1 LEYLFLTFLN
11 NFPDN
16 QESFSMVSNTVLLQ
30 KDRADR
36 LRELQAQISEAELRE
51 DDTAVQLARAE
62 FQEIESQMVEE
73 FHRMAYY

>member
-1 LEYLFLTFLN
+1 
-11 NFPDN
+11 
-16 QESFSMVSNTVLLQ
+16 MVTNTVLLQ

>member
-1 LEYLFLTFLN
+1 
-11 NFPDN
+11 
-16 QESFSMVSNTVLLQ
+16 MVSNTVLLQ

-36 LRELQAQISEAELRE
+36 LRELQVQISEAELRE
-51 DDTAVQLARAE
+51 DDEAVQLARAE